1 MDAALRSQIEALR
14 TLKTKALQD
23 RYRALFGEA
32 TPSSNRDHLF
42 RRIAWRLQ
50 ANSEGGLSRRARRR
64 ARQLAD
70 HRELRLRAPVS
81 FWKDLD
87 RQHDERGPERDRR
100 LPPVGTVLKRS
111 YRGEEVL
118 VTIQND
124 GFEHGGKRYT
134 SLSAIAYQV
143 TGTRW
148 NGFAFFGLNQEPG
161 RD

>member
-23 RYRALFGEA
+23 RYRALFREPTA
-32 TPSSNRDHLF
+32 SSNRDHLF

-50 ANSEGGLSRRARRR
+50 ANIAGGLSQRARRR

-70 HRELRLRAPVS
+70 HRDVRLRAPRH

-87 RQHDERGPERDRR
+87 GPQTHQDPGRDSR
-100 LPPVGTVLKRS
+100 LPLVGTVLKRS

-118 VTIQND
+118 VTIHED
-124 GFEHGGKRYT
+124 GFEWRGRNYT
-134 SLSAIAYQV
+134 SLSAVAYQV

-148 NGFAFFGLNQEPG
+148 NGFAF
-161 RD
+161 